1 MQIERHLD
9 ALRGTAAVASYRRG
23 AALSATQPAEV
34 PSSPAGGPRDQV
46 TISQLGAAMAGE
58 KAENPKASDPFR
70 ALRDENGNISLE
82 AAMELNMLPPHLRK
96 AGKLMREAVSLR
108 REIGEL
114 AKDPAADTEKLAALK
129 AEYQSTLSALTDELD
144 KLGLTD
150 RMKKG
155 EMTMDQLLDAGF
167 GGLTRLAGDDDK
179 KDKGTAEMQPSSV
192 LSILERTL
200 SAVLSRK
207 PGPAA

>member
-1 MQIERHLD
+1 MQIDRQLD
-9 ALRGTAAVASYRRG
+9 ALRGTAALASYRRG
-23 AALSATQPAEV
+23 ASLSASLPAETQA
-34 PSSPAGGPRDQV
+34 SSAGRRHDQV
-46 TISQLGAAMAGE
+46 SISPLGAAMADA
-58 KAENPKASDPFR
+58 KAENPQASDPFR
-70 ALRDENGNISLE
+70 ALRDENGNISME

-108 REIGEL
+108 REIGEM
-114 AKDPAADTEKLAALK
+114 AQDPAADTEKLAALK
-129 AEYQSTLSALTDELD
+129 AEYQSTMSALTDELD

-167 GGLTRLAGDDDK
+167 GGLTRLAAEDDR
-179 KDKGTAEMQPSSV
+179 KDKGGAEMQTGGV
-192 LSILERTL
+192 LAILERTL

-207 PGPAA
+207 ADTTA

>member
-1 MQIERHLD
+1 MQIDRQLD
-9 ALRGTAAVASYRRG
+9 APRGTGAIASYRRG
-23 AALSATQPAEV
+23 AALSMAAPTET
-34 PSSPAGGPRDQV
+34 PSPLTGGRRDQV
-46 TISQLGAAMAGE
+46 SISPLGAAMAE
-58 KAENPKASDPFR
+58 AKAENPQASDPFR
-70 ALRDENGNISLE
+70 ALRDENGNISME

-108 REIGEL
+108 REIGEM
-114 AKDPAADTEKLAALK
+114 AQDPAADTEKLAALK
-129 AEYQSTLSALTDELD
+129 AEYQSTMSALTDELD

-167 GGLTRLAGDDDK
+167 GGLTRLAAEDDK
-179 KDKGTAEMQPSSV
+179 KDRGGAEMQTGGV

-207 PGPAA
+207 ADNAA